1 MDLFKTVLDAVDKR
15 LNLQVYVLIDRM
27 ELNTYRTK
35 KLRSDPP

>member
-27 ELNTYRTK
+27 ELNTYRRKTIK
-35 KLRSDPP
+35 I